1 MIIWKFKGTDTKFR
15 STPASHQRDIF
26 KMSKACGVPPE
37 TEIIYEHGKPNGPAV
52 KDVFAINSDTP
63 AKKQSTIQKSTKTRK
78 PRKQA
83 PVRLPDLSRDV
94 DSTNFILDAVEGG
107 FSTSGTS
114 GSGNSISDGG
124 DGQDTH

>member
-37 TEIIYEHGKPNGPAV
+37 TEIIYEHGKPNEPAV
-52 KDVFAINSDTP
+52 KDVFAVNIDTP
-63 AKKQSTIQKSTKTRK
+63 AKEQSTVQKSTKTRK

-83 PVRLPDLSRDV
+83 PARLSHMSRDV